1 MGRVLSEEM
10 IEKAKSSDLCD
21 VAKALGFT
29 VIRAGTCH
37 SLKEMDSIRIFN
49 RRSWYRFSDGTG
61 GSQID
66 FLRVFFGMDFVEAVK
81 YLQDFSFSSL
91 TAEAEHSSYVER
103 NKAEFVLPQPSSDNL
118 RAIRYLTNERMLSEK
133 TVEKFIGEGCVYEEK
148 KYHNI
153 VFVGADITG
162 TPKCAF
168 MRGIY
173 EKNGKSFKCDVPG
186 SDKNYG
192 FHMEVPESDTVRV
205 YESAIDLM
213 SFYDAT
219 SLSSD
224 HLLALGMTA
233 DKPLE
238 RYLSDRKAIRKIVL
252 CLDNDDPGRKAAEKI
267 SRKYLENGYEV
278 HNLGSP
284 KGYKDYNE
292 WLVASKGRIQQR
304 PKQVLSSKT
313 R

>member
-1 MGRVLSEEM
+1 MGRVLSDEM
-10 IEKAKSSDLCD
+10 IEKAKSADLCD

-29 VIRAGTCH
+29 VIRVGTCH
-37 SLKEMDSIRIFN
+37 SIKEMDSIRIYN

-66 FLRVFFGMDFVEAVK
+66 FLRVFSGMDFVEAVK
-81 YLQDFSFSSL
+81 YLQGFSSFL
-91 TAEAEHSSYVER
+91 LSAEAEQSLHVTE
-103 NKAEFVLPQPSSDNL
+103 NKGGFVLPVPSSDNL
-118 RAIRYLTNERMLSEK
+118 RVIRYLTNERMISEK
-133 TVEKFIGEGCVYEEK
+133 TVEKFIGDGYVYEEK

-153 VFVGADITG
+153 VFVGADVLG
-162 TPKCAF
+162 NPKCAF

-192 FHMEVPESDTVRV
+192 FHMEVQESDTVRV

-233 DKPLE
+233 DKPLD
-238 RYLSDRKAIRKIVL
+238 RYLLDRKAIRKIVL
-252 CLDNDDPGRKAAEKI
+252 SLDNDDPGNKAAEKI
-267 SRKYLENGYEV
+267 CKKYEERGYEV
-278 HNLGSP
+278 NNLGSP

-292 WLVASKGRIQQR
+292 WLVAVKKKNLSK
-304 PKQVLSSKT
+304 PKQDLTGKT
-313 R
+313 L